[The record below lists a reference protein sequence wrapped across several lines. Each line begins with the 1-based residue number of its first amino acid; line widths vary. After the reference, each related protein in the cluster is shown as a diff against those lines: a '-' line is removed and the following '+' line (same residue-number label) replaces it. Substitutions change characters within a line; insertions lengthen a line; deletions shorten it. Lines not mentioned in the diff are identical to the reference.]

1 MKFWSIHWDI
11 YWHVQIDSGS
21 PISRIHSLIYFMY
34 NWNEGWAEIEKP
46 TETEVTAKVETEIGE
61 LVG

>member
-11 YWHVQIDSGS
+11 YWHVQTASGS